1 MLPRELSG
9 TEDLLCPQLSC
20 LTLCLGPSLAPSA
33 LTLSFSLPGKKEAF
47 EVAEGKLIPYL
58 GPSSLPVKT
67 RFMQLIFTLI
77 HLSTGSLPCTLPPFL
92 FFLCQSLCLRSKFP
106 RDQWLYFLLFC
117 LNLYFF
123 IQEWVQEKRINT
135 VNDDNGDDVE
145 KEEADKDVVQIEYP
159 LLIVKFFIRKPRKP
173 MLYNLLQKS
182 LFALAI
188 LRQSSRNR
196 TLVSSASV

>member
-1 MLPRELSG
+1 M
-9 TEDLLCPQLSC
+9 
-20 LTLCLGPSLAPSA
+20 
-33 LTLSFSLPGKKEAF
+33 
-47 EVAEGKLIPYL
+47 
-58 GPSSLPVKT
+58 
-67 RFMQLIFTLI
+67 
-77 HLSTGSLPCTLPPFL
+77 
-92 FFLCQSLCLRSKFP
+92 
-106 RDQWLYFLLFC
+106 
-117 LNLYFF
+117 
-123 IQEWVQEKRINT
+123 QEKRINT

-145 KEEADKDVVQIEYP
+145 KEEADKDVVQIEFP

>member
-1 MLPRELSG
+1 M
-9 TEDLLCPQLSC
+9 
-20 LTLCLGPSLAPSA
+20 
-33 LTLSFSLPGKKEAF
+33 
-47 EVAEGKLIPYL
+47 
-58 GPSSLPVKT
+58 
-67 RFMQLIFTLI
+67 
-77 HLSTGSLPCTLPPFL
+77 
-92 FFLCQSLCLRSKFP
+92 
-106 RDQWLYFLLFC
+106 
-117 LNLYFF
+117 
-123 IQEWVQEKRINT
+123 QEKRINT